1 MSRERNHL
9 PRVWAIVPA
18 AGRSRRMGVNKLFLP
33 WGGATVLGTLLST
46 LGEGGLSGVFVVGRA
61 DDDELANAVTKAGA
75 GAEFVPAA
83 VDPPD
88 MRASIEI
95 GLRRVAREQ
104 PKEGDAW
111 LTVPADHPLGDP
123 DTIQAL
129 CAAWAKH
136 GTGIVMPEWNGK
148 RGHPTLFAWP
158 LAAEVAEIPA
168 DSGLNWLVR
177 KHADS
182 LHVIETSDHS
192 VLADLDR
199 PDDYKTWR
207 NRLGAEAPG

>member
-1 MSRERNHL
+1 MNRDL
-9 PRVWAIVPA
+9 DLPPRVWAIVPA

-33 WGGATVLGTLLST
+33 WGGSTVLGTLLST
-46 LGEGGLSGVFVVGRA
+46 LGGGWLSGVFVVGRA
-61 DDDELANAVTKAGA
+61 DDDELANAVAKA

-88 MRASIEI
+88 MRTSIEI
-95 GLRRVAREQ
+95 GLRRVALEQ
-104 PKEGDAW
+104 PNGSDAW

-123 DTIQAL
+123 ATVQTL
-129 CAAWAKH
+129 CAAWAEH
-136 GTGIVMPEWNGK
+136 GTGIVMPEWNGR

-177 KHADS
+177 KHAQN
-182 LHVIETSDHS
+182 LHVVETSDPS